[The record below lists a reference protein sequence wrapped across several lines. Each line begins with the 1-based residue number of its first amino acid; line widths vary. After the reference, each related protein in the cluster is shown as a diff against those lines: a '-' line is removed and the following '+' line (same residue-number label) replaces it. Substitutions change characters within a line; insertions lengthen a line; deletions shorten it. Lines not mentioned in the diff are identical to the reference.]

1 MRRLVKICGNAYP
14 DESYAVAALEPDF
27 MGWIFAPSSPRR
39 AHPETAGR
47 TIAGIRKRAPG
58 VRHVAVFAGLGLPEL
73 MRVLG
78 RVASAGGAF
87 DALQVVEPVQFVR
100 RVGEILQLFP
110 DRSAREPRDSSLW
123 PVLRVAGPL
132 TEHDLA
138 VAGGFPMLLFDTHA
152 PGLAGGSGQSFD
164 PLFASHAARP
174 FLLAGGLKPETVAG
188 AVLAAGAM
196 GADVSSGVEV
206 SPGRKDPELVR
217 RFIAAV
223 RALPPL

>member
-1 MRRLVKICGNAYP
+1 VRRLVKICGNAYP
-14 DESYAVAALEPDF
+14 EDSYAVAALEPDF

-47 TIAGIRKRAPG
+47 LIAGIRRRAPG
-58 VRHVAVFAGLGLPEL
+58 IRHVAVFAGLALPEL
-73 MRVLG
+73 MRILG

-87 DALQVVEPVQFVR
+87 DALQLVEPAQFVR

-110 DRSAREPRDSSLW
+110 EQTGRDAQASSLW

-132 TEHDLA
+132 SEHDLA
-138 VAGGFPMLLFDTHA
+138 VAGGFPLLLLDTHA
-152 PGLAGGSGQSFD
+152 AGLAGGTGQRFD
-164 PLFASHAARP
+164 PAFASRVARP
-174 FLLAGGLKPETVAG
+174 FFLAGGLNPENAAG
-188 AVLAAGAM
+188 AVLAAGAI
-196 GADVSSGVEV
+196 GADVSSGVELA
-206 SPGRKDPELVR
+206 PGRKDPDKVR

>member
-1 MRRLVKICGNAYP
+1 
-14 DESYAVAALEPDF
+14 LEPDF
-27 MGWIFAPSSPRR
+27 MGWIFAPASPRR

-47 TIAGIRKRAPG
+47 LIAGIRKRSPG
-58 VRHVAVFAGLGLPEL
+58 IRHVAVFAGLALPEL

-87 DALQVVEPVQFVR
+87 DALQAVEPVQFVR
-100 RVGEILQLFP
+100 RVGEILQLSP

-123 PVLRVAGPL
+123 PVLRVSGPIS
-132 TEHDLA
+132 EHDLA
-138 VAGGFPMLLFDTHA
+138 LTGGFPMLLLDAHA

-164 PLFASHAARP
+164 PLFASQVARP

-188 AVLAAGAM
+188 AVLAAGAL
-196 GADVSSGVEV
+196 GADVSSGVELA
-206 SPGRKDPELVR
+206 PGRKDLERVR

-223 RALPPL
+223 RALPAL